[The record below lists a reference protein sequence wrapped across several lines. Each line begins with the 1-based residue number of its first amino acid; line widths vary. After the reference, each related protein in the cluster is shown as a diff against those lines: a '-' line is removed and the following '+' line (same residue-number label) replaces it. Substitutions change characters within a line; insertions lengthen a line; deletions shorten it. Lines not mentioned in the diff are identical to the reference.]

1 MEQYQSITSE
11 ISNGKY
17 YVFSKLDGQNIR
29 AEYSLKSN
37 SFVKFGMRH
46 TMIDRTR
53 EGSGIAVDII
63 NDKFASLC
71 NVFKKRRYQKV
82 TAFFEFYGPNSFCGM
97 HTENDILTCTLIDI
111 KVYKIGYLHPRDY
124 LEIVEESECDSAYY
138 HGLHNINHEFIQLV
152 RDSKLE
158 NMANEGVICKGA
170 PLKKGFQPHMFKIKS
185 YKWLKELR
193 EKCKTEE
200 EFQKLV

>member
-1 MEQYQSITSE
+1 MRKYSYNITKK
-11 ISNGKY
+11 IS
-17 YVFSKLDGQNIR
+17 
-29 AEYSLKSN
+29 SLVMASMFILSSTAV
-37 SFVKFGMRH
+37 SFA
-46 TMIDRTR
+46 D
-53 EGSGIAVDII
+53 
-63 NDKFASLC
+63 
-71 NVFKKRRYQKV
+71 
-82 TAFFEFYGPNSFCGM
+82 
-97 HTENDILTCTLIDI
+97 
-111 KVYKIGYLHPRDY
+111 
-124 LEIVEESECDSAYY
+124 
-138 HGLHNINHEFIQLV
+138 V